1 MIQDVRTPILVNYI
15 RPTKIDFIQRHRF
28 KMAMCLQDEKKAL
41 ATMRKN
47 ATRFDKVKKRVEVR
61 GYYYPSIKERLENKI
76 HSIVCLPRG
85 FIKQNKIT
93 SLEKQLDNWTL
104 N

>member
-1 MIQDVRTPILVNYI
+1 MIHDVRTPVFIPST

-28 KMAMCLQDEKKAL
+28 KMAMCLKEEKEAL
-41 ATMRKN
+41 KKMRKR

-61 GYYYPSIKERLENKI
+61 GYYYPTIKPRLENKI
-76 HSIVCLPRG
+76 HFIACMSPG
-85 FIKQNKIT
+85 FIKQDKIAT
-93 SLEKQLDNWTL
+93 LEKQLDNWTL